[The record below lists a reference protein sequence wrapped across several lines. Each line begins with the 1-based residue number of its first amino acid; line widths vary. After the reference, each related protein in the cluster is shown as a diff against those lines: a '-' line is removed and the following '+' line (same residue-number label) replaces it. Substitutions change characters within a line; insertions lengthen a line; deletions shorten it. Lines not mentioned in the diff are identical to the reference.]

1 MSITLPNLKHSFNC
15 SGSGSGSGS
24 GFRIPG
30 SGFPCFPYARI
41 KLKRAKTKFIITKQ
55 ESVSMVL

>member
-1 MSITLPNLKHSFNC
+1 MSITLPNLKHSFNG

-24 GFRIPG
+24 GFRIRIPG

-41 KLKRAKTKFIITKQ
+41 NTSKIAAVAHMFAV
-55 ESVSMVL
+55 ESL